1 MFYKIITLK
10 RRPEMRRTITI
21 IATLFLIVAFG
32 SVTGSFVSAAEVV
45 KLKAANYLPV
55 THPMSVLSGWFCDEV
70 KKRTNGQVE
79 ITYYPG
85 GTLLNPVKMY
95 DGVLTGIADLGL
107 SHIQY
112 TRGRFPVTEV
122 FDLPLGFTSGWVDT
136 RVATDFFNKY
146 KPKEWDDVHVL
157 YLSPSGPII
166 LQTISKPVRTL
177 EDVKGIK
184 IRAVGQMAEII
195 KGLGGVPVP
204 LQMPDVY
211 DSLRRGVIEG
221 VTVDLS
227 TLKYWKFS
235 EVSKYVTA
243 DWQIGTAITFYWVIS
258 KKKWNALSP
267 ENQKIITEVASEAR
281 DKQAGLWDSMDI
293 EGRDLF
299 TSKGG
304 QMIDLSEAEA
314 ERWKKAV
321 EPVVGSY
328 KKQMASKGH
337 SEAEV
342 DGWIKYIK
350 ERIAYWHKEQK
361 KRGIPSAF

>member
-1 MFYKIITLK
+1 
-10 RRPEMRRTITI
+10 MRRSIV
-21 IATLFLIVAFG
+21 FLMVVVALVFAIHSLG
-32 SVTGSFVSAAEVV
+32 RAADVI
-45 KLKAANYLPV
+45 KLKGANYLPV
-55 THPMSVLSGWFCDEV
+55 THPMSHLGAWFCDEV

-79 ITYYPG
+79 ITYHPG

-95 DGVLTGIADLGL
+95 DGVLTGITDLGL

-112 TRGRFPVTEV
+112 TRGRFPVMEV
-122 FDLPLGFTSGWVDT
+122 FDLPLGFPSGWVDT

-157 YLSPSGPII
+157 YVSPSGPII
-166 LQTISKPVRTL
+166 LQTVSKPVRTL

-184 IRAVGQMAEII
+184 IRAVGQMADII
-195 KGLGGVPVP
+195 QALGGVPVP

-211 DSLRRGVIEG
+211 DSLLRGVIEG

-227 TLKYWKFS
+227 TLKYWKFA
-235 EVSKYVTA
+235 EVTKYVAA

-258 KKKWNALSP
+258 KKKWDTLSP
-267 ENQKIITEVASEAR
+267 DIQKVFTEVASEAR
-281 DKQAGLWDSMDI
+281 DKQAALWDSMDI

-304 QMIDLSEAEA
+304 QMINLSDAEA

-321 EPVVGSY
+321 EPVIGSY
-328 KKQMASKGH
+328 KKQMASKGY

-361 KRGIPSAF
+361 TRGIPTAF

>member
-1 MFYKIITLK
+1 MKKGITLF
-10 RRPEMRRTITI
+10 MVVVAVVF
-21 IATLFLIVAFG
+21 ATHSLTRG
-32 SVTGSFVSAAEVV
+32 AEVI

-79 ITYYPG
+79 ITYHPG

-95 DGVLTGIADLGL
+95 DGVLTGITDLGF

-122 FDLPLGFTSGWVDT
+122 FDLPLGFPSGWVDT
-136 RVATDFFNKY
+136 RVATDFFNRY
-146 KPKEWDDVHVL
+146 KPKEWDDVQVL
-157 YLSPSGPII
+157 YLTTSGPII

-177 EDVKGIK
+177 EDIKGIK
-184 IRAVGQMAEII
+184 IRAVGQMSDII
-195 KGLGGVPVP
+195 KALGGIPVP

-227 TLKYWKFS
+227 TLKYWKFA
-235 EVSKYVTA
+235 EVTKYVTA
-243 DWQIGTAITFYWVIS
+243 DWQLGTGITFYWVMNKS
-258 KKKWNALSP
+258 KWNALSP
-267 ENQKIITEVASEAR
+267 DMQKIVTEVATEAR
-281 DKQAGLWDSMDI
+281 NKQAALWDSMDI

-304 QMIDLSEAEA
+304 QMIDLSGAEA
-314 ERWKKAV
+314 ARWIRAV
-321 EPVVGSY
+321 EPVIGEY
-328 KKQMASKGH
+328 KKSMVSKGYKDTD
-337 SEAEV
+337 V
-342 DGWIKYIK
+342 DGWVKFIK

-361 KRGIPSAF
+361 ARKIPSAF

>member
-1 MFYKIITLK
+1 
-10 RRPEMRRTITI
+10 MRKSVMLLLAVVVLVP
-21 IATLFLIVAFG
+21 ATYFPAFG
-32 SVTGSFVSAAEVV
+32 AEVI

-55 THPMSVLSGWFCDEV
+55 THPMSHLGGWFCDEV

-79 ITYYPG
+79 ITYHAG

-95 DGVLTGIADLGL
+95 DGVLTGITDMGL

-112 TRGRFPVTEV
+112 TRGRFPVMEV
-122 FDLPLGFTSGWVDT
+122 FDLPLGFPSGWVDT

-157 YLSPSGPII
+157 YVSPSGPII

-177 EDVKGIK
+177 EDIKGLK
-184 IRAVGQMAEII
+184 IRAVGQMSDII
-195 KGLGGVPVP
+195 KALGGVPVP

-211 DSLRRGVIEG
+211 DALMRAVIEG

-227 TLKYWKFS
+227 TLKYWKFA
-235 EVSKYVTA
+235 EVTKYVTS

-267 ENQKIITEVASEAR
+267 GIQKIFTQVASEAR
-281 DKQAGLWDSMDI
+281 DKQAALWDSMDI

-304 QMIDLSEAEA
+304 QMIDLSAAEA

-321 EPVVGSY
+321 EPVIASY
-328 KKQMASKGH
+328 KKSMEAKGYKG
-337 SEAEV
+337 AEV
-342 DGWIKYIK
+342 DDWIKYIK

-361 KRGIPSAF
+361 TRKIPSAY

>member
-1 MFYKIITLK
+1 MFTGNIILYQRRYDMRKGMTL
-10 RRPEMRRTITI
+10 
-21 IATLFLIVAFG
+21 LLVVVAFVFASNSLVRG
-32 SVTGSFVSAAEVV
+32 AEVI

-55 THPMSVLSGWFCDEV
+55 THPMSLLSGWFCDEV
-70 KKRTNGQVE
+70 KNRTKGQVE
-79 ITYYPG
+79 ITYHPG

-95 DGVLTGIADLGL
+95 DGVLAGIADLGL

-112 TRGRFPVTEV
+112 TRGRFPVMEV
-122 FDLPLGFTSGWVDT
+122 FDLPLGFPSGWVDT

-146 KPKEWDDVHVL
+146 KPKEWDEVHVL
-157 YLSPSGPII
+157 YVSPSGPII
-166 LQTISKPVRTL
+166 LQTITKPVKTL
-177 EDVKGIK
+177 DDIKGLK
-184 IRAVGQMAEII
+184 IRAVGQMTDII
-195 KGLGGVPVP
+195 KALGGVPVP

-211 DSLRRGVIEG
+211 ESLMRAVIEG

-227 TLKYWKFS
+227 TLKYWKFA
-235 EVSKYVTA
+235 EVTKYVTA
-243 DWQIGTAITFYWVIS
+243 DWQIGTAITFYWVIN
-258 KKKWNALSP
+258 KKKWDALSP
-267 ENQKIITEVASEAR
+267 DIQKIFTEVASEAR
-281 DKQAGLWDSMDI
+281 DKQAALWDSMDI

-304 QMIDLSEAEA
+304 QMIDLSAPEA

-321 EPVVGSY
+321 QPVIESY

-342 DGWIKYIK
+342 DGWIKYIR

-361 KRGIPSAF
+361 AKKITSAF

>member
-1 MFYKIITLK
+1 
-10 RRPEMRRTITI
+10 MRKSMALLLVVVALVF
-21 IATLFLIVAFG
+21 ATHSL
-32 SVTGSFVSAAEVV
+32 TGAADVI

-79 ITYYPG
+79 IAYYPG

-95 DGVLTGIADLGL
+95 DGVLTGIADMGL

-112 TRGRFPVTEV
+112 TRGRFPVTEA

-136 RVATDFFNKY
+136 RVATDFFDKY

-166 LQTISKPVRTL
+166 LQTISKPVKTL

-184 IRAVGQMAEII
+184 VRAVGQMAEII
-195 KGLGGVPVP
+195 KCLGGVPIP

-227 TLKYWKFS
+227 TLKFWKFA

-258 KKKWNALSP
+258 KRKWNAISP
-267 ENQKIITEVASEAR
+267 ELQKIITEVASETR

-293 EGRDLF
+293 QGRDF
-299 TSKGG
+299 FISKGG

-321 EPVVGSY
+321 EPVIGNY
-328 KKQMASKGH
+328 KEQMASKGY

-342 DGWIKYIK
+342 DGWIKYIR

-361 KRGIPSAF
+361 KRGILSAF

>member
-1 MFYKIITLK
+1 
-10 RRPEMRRTITI
+10 MRKG
-21 IATLFLIVAFG
+21 IALLLVVVALVFATH
-32 SVTGSFVSAAEVV
+32 SLTRAADVI
-45 KLKAANYLPV
+45 KLKGANYLPV

-79 ITYYPG
+79 ITYHPG

-95 DGVLTGIADLGL
+95 DGVLTGITDLGL

-112 TRGRFPVTEV
+112 TRGRFPVMEV
-122 FDLPLGFTSGWVDT
+122 FDLPLGFPSGWVDT

-157 YLSPSGPII
+157 YVSPSGPII
-166 LQTISKPVRTL
+166 LQTVSKPVKTL

-184 IRAVGQMAEII
+184 IRAVGQMADII
-195 KGLGGVPVP
+195 QALGGVPVP

-211 DSLRRGVIEG
+211 DSLLRGVIEG

-227 TLKYWKFS
+227 TLKYWKFA
-235 EVSKYVTA
+235 EVTKYVTA

-258 KKKWNALSP
+258 KKKWDTLSP
-267 ENQKIITEVASEAR
+267 DIQKVFTEVASEAR
-281 DKQAGLWDSMDI
+281 DKQAALWDSMDI

-304 QMIDLSEAEA
+304 QMINLSDAEA

-321 EPVVGSY
+321 EPVIGSY
-328 KKQMASKGH
+328 KKQMASKGY

-342 DGWIKYIK
+342 DGSIKYIK

-361 KRGIPSAF
+361 TRGIPTAF

>member
-1 MFYKIITLK
+1 
-10 RRPEMRRTITI
+10 MRKGIM
-21 IATLFLIVAFG
+21 LLLVVVLLVFG
-32 SVTGSFVSAAEVV
+32 THSFVSGAEVI
-45 KLKAANYLPV
+45 KLKGANYLPV
-55 THPMSVLSGWFCDEV
+55 THPMSHLSAWFCDEV

-79 ITYYPG
+79 ITYHPG

-95 DGVLTGIADLGL
+95 DGVLTGITDLGL

-112 TRGRFPVTEV
+112 TRGRFAVMEV
-122 FDLPLGFTSGWVDT
+122 FDLPLGFPSGWVDT

-146 KPKEWDDVHVL
+146 KPKEFDDVHVL

-177 EDVKGIK
+177 EDIKGIK
-184 IRAVGQMAEII
+184 IRAVGQMADII
-195 KGLGGVPVP
+195 KALGGVPIP

-227 TLKYWKFS
+227 TLKYWKFA

-258 KKKWNALSP
+258 KKKWDALSP
-267 ENQKIITEVASEAR
+267 DIQKVFTEVASEAR
-281 DKQAGLWDSMDI
+281 DKQAALWDSMDI

-299 TSKGG
+299 TKTGG
-304 QMIDLSEAEA
+304 QMIDLSDAEA

-321 EPVVGSY
+321 EPVIGSY
-328 KKQMASKGH
+328 KKQMVASRLSREGKGY

-361 KRGIPSAF
+361 ARKIPSAF

>member
-1 MFYKIITLK
+1 MRKSITLLLFV
-10 RRPEMRRTITI
+10 IVFVF
-21 IATLFLIVAFG
+21 ATHSLVC
-32 SVTGSFVSAAEVV
+32 AAEVI
-45 KLKAANYLPV
+45 KLKGANYLPV
-55 THPMSVLSGWFCDEV
+55 THPMSQLGAWFCDEV

-79 ITYYPG
+79 ITYHPG

-112 TRGRFPVTEV
+112 TRGRFPVMEV
-122 FDLPLGFTSGWVDT
+122 FDLPLGFPSGWVDT

-146 KPKEWDDVHVL
+146 KPKEFDDVHVL

-166 LQTISKPVRTL
+166 LQTVSKPVKTL

-184 IRAVGQMAEII
+184 IRAVGQMADII
-195 KGLGGVPVP
+195 KELGGVPIP

-211 DSLRRGVIEG
+211 DSLLRGVIEG

-227 TLKYWKFS
+227 TLKYWKFA
-235 EVSKYVTA
+235 EVTKYVTA

-258 KKKWNALSP
+258 KKKWDTLSP
-267 ENQKIITEVASEAR
+267 DIQKVFTEVASEAR
-281 DKQAGLWDSMDI
+281 DKQAALWDSMDI

-304 QMIDLSEAEA
+304 QMINLSDAEA

-321 EPVVGSY
+321 EPVIGSY
-328 KKQMASKGH
+328 KKQMASKGY

-361 KRGIPSAF
+361 TRGIPTAF